1 MKWTHA
7 VMCGVVMFG
16 AADMAAA
23 QGGYPNHVVRIIVP
37 FTPGGIVDNIAR
49 VVGEQLQARLGQ
61 PVLVEN
67 KVGAGGAIG
76 TNHVAAAEPD
86 GYTLLAVSPGHAVL
100 PSLSSQAR

>member
-49 VVGEQLQARLGQ
+49 VVGEQLQGR
-61 PVLVEN
+61 VDRS
-67 KVGAGGAIG
+67 GAGLPGAAG
-76 TNHVAAAEPD
+76 ALADLADDLVAVHRLLGEDREHGGAHISAAD
-86 GYTLLAVSPGHAVL
+86 
-100 PSLSSQAR
+100 